1 MTNKHEAP
9 NAAARLSQLPVVRS
23 ACSKLSHIY
32 IDTKHNH
39 PTLRTMCETLES
51 SVTALSTVAS
61 DRVSPVIVKLQP
73 QISAANDVMCKS
85 LDWLDITF
93 PVLHT
98 PAEEIVATAKNKV
111 HEIQGVVSLVANG
124 TMDCVTWAME
134 RMQHAGDRMNNTL
147 AERAIT
153 VASMGLDSAL
163 NTAEALVDQVFPPTE
178 EEKKEEEEEAAAAH
192 LVQGFEGVTLR
203 RSYGVRLASLTA
215 ALCRRTY
222 HVVGAKVLFVQV
234 EHLQIMWLSL
244 VWNLQGVPQ
253 YLQCQAVSM
262 FFFFSQIYKLS
273 CPPPEQNQSCQV
285 RRRLNATR
293 ALSTDNDV
301 TQGCPKVSPQPYR
314 TRSTMSPVKA
324 CMCYFK

>member
-32 IDTKHNH
+32 TDTKHSH

-73 QISAANDVMCKS
+73 QISAANDVVCKS
-85 LDWLDITF
+85 LDWLEITF

-111 HEIQGVVSLVANG
+111 HEIQDVVSLVANG
-124 TMDCVTWAME
+124 TKDCVTWAME
-134 RMQHAGDRMNNTL
+134 RMQHAGDGMNNTL

-163 NTAEALVDQVFPPTE
+163 NTAEALVDQVLPPTE
-178 EEKKEEEEEAAAAH
+178 EEKKDEEEAAAAGH
-192 LVQGFEGVTLR
+192 LVQGFEGVALR

-222 HVVGAKVLFVQV
+222 HVVGVKVLFVQV
-234 EHLQIMWLSL
+234 CCGAPSDHVAEPGVEPAGGASVPAVSGCVHVFLFLSDLQI
-244 VWNLQGVPQ
+244 
-253 YLQCQAVSM
+253 
-262 FFFFSQIYKLS
+262 KL
-273 CPPPEQNQSCQV
+273 P
-285 RRRLNATR
+285 T
-293 ALSTDNDV
+293 T
-301 TQGCPKVSPQPYR
+301 
-314 TRSTMSPVKA
+314 
-324 CMCYFK
+324 